1 MLNKKRYPLSVK
13 QILTAALVCTVFA
26 ACERKITYNP
36 KDIPAFNGLA
46 VPSADSGLQVHVP
59 PFPVLPN
66 SEREWY
72 MHMPIG
78 NTQKI
83 YVTGFEAKMRPG
95 THHFIAYPF
104 PDENAKTNSPIGVI
118 RDQNLQSGRIN
129 LIANIGM
136 SAFVLES
143 TAPEYR
149 IDLPDGY
156 ALPFNAN
163 ATLDFNSHYF
173 NKTQNML
180 FGEVFFNM
188 YTKPKDKITGELEE
202 VVIQTDELNIKPNAQ
217 TTVTYSENF
226 ERDTRIV
233 MLTSHYH
240 RRGRK
245 FDIYRVG
252 GANDGELLYSN
263 GDYVHPVIKYYS
275 GGNYLNFKK
284 GEGIK
289 IVALYDNESAQTINF
304 GVTSEDEM
312 CIAFMYRI
320 KE

>member
-1 MLNKKRYPLSVK
+1 MNTKNYRMSVK
-13 QILTAALVCTVFA
+13 QIFTAALACMVFA
-26 ACERKITYNP
+26 ACERKITYDP
-36 KDIPAFNGLA
+36 KDIPAFTGLA
-46 VPSADSGLQVHVP
+46 VPAKDSGLQVHVP
-59 PFPVLPN
+59 PFPVIPG

-72 MHMPIG
+72 MRMPIG
-78 NTQKI
+78 NTEKV

-104 PDENAKTNSPIGVI
+104 PDENAKTNPPIGVM
-118 RDQNLQSGRIN
+118 RDQNLQSGRLNFFSN
-129 LIANIGM
+129 LGM
-136 SAFVLES
+136 SSFVLES

-173 NKTQNML
+173 NKTQKML
-180 FGEVFFNM
+180 FGEVFFNL
-188 YTKPKDKITGELEE
+188 YTKPKTQITGELEE
-202 VVIQTDELNIKPNAQ
+202 VVTTSGDLDIKPNAQ
-217 TTVTYSENF
+217 TTVTYTHKF
-226 ERDTRIV
+226 ERDSRIV

-245 FDIYRVG
+245 FDIYKVG

-263 GDYVHPVIKYYS
+263 GDYVHPIINYYDGGKYLS
-275 GGNYLNFKK
+275 FKK
-284 GEGIK
+284 DEGIRV
-289 IVALYDNESAQTINF
+289 VALYENETSRAVNY
-304 GVTSEDEM
+304 GVTSDDEM